1 MATLRKKNLSR
12 PDELRPVGRGH
23 LELIELGDLAFGRIT
38 YEPGWRWSTDVRSI
52 VHTDQCEVHH
62 VGYVISGRLQVEM
75 ADGSGMQVG
84 PGDVFEMPP
93 GHDAWV
99 VGDEPWV
106 SVDWT
111 GRRFFGKTPDAT
123 GQRKLATI
131 LFTDLVGSTRM
142 LAQLG
147 DQAWRDRLAD
157 YHALVRRAIE
167 RHRGREVQTT
177 GDGILATF
185 DSPAHAVYC
194 ALDTTRDAP
203 TLGMAQRAGLHTGEV
218 EFAGDDVRGIA
229 VHLAARV
236 ASMAGT
242 GEVYISATTNAL
254 LFGSG
259 LATASRGSHSLKGI
273 DGDVELF
280 AVGPPSG
287 SAAGPGTGGT

>member
-12 PDELRPVGRGH
+12 PDEIRPVGRGR
-23 LELIELGDLAFGRIT
+23 LELIELGDSALGRIS
-38 YEPGWRWSTDVRSI
+38 YEPGWRWSEDVRPI
-52 VHTDQCEVHH
+52 VGTEVCEVTH
-62 VGYVISGRLQVEM
+62 VGYVVSGSLRIEM
-75 ADGSGMQVG
+75 QDGSMMDCL
-84 PGDVFEMPP
+84 PGDVFEIPP
-93 GHDAWV
+93 GHEAWV
-99 VGDEPWV
+99 LGDEPWI
-106 SVDWT
+106 SIDWT

-131 LFTDLVGSTRM
+131 LFTDLVGSTQM
-142 LAQLG
+142 LAQVG
-147 DQAWRDRLAD
+147 DQAWRDRLAE

-194 ALDTTRDAP
+194 ALDTARDAP

-229 VHLAARV
+229 VHVAARV
-236 ASMAGT
+236 ASAGGA
-242 GEVYISATTNAL
+242 GEVLVSATTNAL

-259 LATASRGSHSLKGI
+259 ISTVSRGSHSLKGI
-273 DGDVELF
+273 DGAVELF
-280 AVGPPSG
+280 AVG
-287 SAAGPGTGGT
+287 SATAIGGK